1 MPSTSSRG
9 WNPAPRPRPWPFRTP
24 RNIVITSLFTVAL
37 VAALFGVGTAVVPG
51 GPRDD
56 ATGLTGNATDAPTTS
71 EEVDDSSDGAL
82 GSGGSTS
89 DDGGPQALPEAPP
102 TDGAAPGSSLP
113 DDVAPPLTPIPLPGS
128 RELGPPSSAPS

>member
-51 GPRDD
+51 PRDD
-56 ATGLTGNATDAPTTS
+56 AAGLTGNASDAPTTS
-71 EEVDDSSDGAL
+71 EEVDDSSDGTP
-82 GSGGSTS
+82 GSGGSA
-89 DDGGPQALPEAPP
+89 DDGGAPQALPDAPRTDAAAPP
-102 TDGAAPGSSLP
+102 GDLP

-128 RELGPPSSAPS
+128 RALPRR